1 MTHTHT
7 HSRFQPISHFDCEA
21 LHDRIME
28 GEGGKIVVLIDREQ
42 IVGID

>member
-7 HSRFQPISHFDCEA
+7 HSRFQPISHFEA
-21 LHDRIME
+21 LRDRIME